1 MKASTHIMVV
11 DDEETICEALR
22 AWFIKDGYK
31 VETAS
36 SAAEALAHHQEKDFD
51 IFLVDVKMPGMDG
64 IELLSRIKEKQPDA
78 AVIMM
83 TAYGS
88 IQTAVEAMKRGA
100 GDYLCKPF
108 DPDSL
113 SLLME
118 RVMMHKTLQ
127 KENIALKERLLEQQE
142 EALDV
147 FIVHSEPMRKIFST
161 VDEVAPSSAP
171 ILITGETGVGKD
183 LVARAV
189 HLRSQRSFGPF
200 VAVNCGALSES
211 LLESE
216 LFGHEKGAFTG
227 AVKTRRGCLEM
238 ADKGTLFL
246 DEIGEIS
253 TKMQISLLRVLEEK
267 RFLRLGGSN
276 PVSSDFRLIT
286 ATHRDLP
293 SMIKENQFREDSFYR
308 INVIMIH
315 LPPLRERREDIPVL
329 SDHFLKRYV
338 EETGK
343 YLEGFTV
350 RALEHLRS
358 YSWPG
363 NVRELKN
370 VIERAV
376 VIAKGRM
383 IGTEELKFLDP
394 GKQPVDPSL
403 ITLEDLEKSHIQ
415 STLAACDGNISHTAQ
430 KLGINRSTLSRK
442 MKRYRLNVG
451 D

>member
-1 MKASTHIMVV
+1 M
-11 DDEETICEALR
+11 
-22 AWFIKDGYK
+22 
-31 VETAS
+31 
-36 SAAEALAHHQEKDFD
+36 
-51 IFLVDVKMPGMDG
+51 
-64 IELLSRIKEKQPDA
+64 
-78 AVIMM
+78 
-83 TAYGS
+83 
-88 IQTAVEAMKRGA
+88 
-100 GDYLCKPF
+100 
-108 DPDSL
+108 
-113 SLLME
+113 
-118 RVMMHKTLQ
+118 
-127 KENIALKERLLEQQE
+127 
-142 EALDV
+142 
-147 FIVHSEPMRKIFST
+147 
-161 VDEVAPSSAP
+161 DEVAPSSAP

-183 LVARAV
+183 LVARAI

-238 ADKGTLFL
+238 ADNGTLFL

-276 PVSSDFRLIT
+276 SVSSDFRLIT

-293 SMIKENQFREDSFYR
+293 PLIKENQFREDFYYR
-308 INVIMIH
+308 INVITIH
-315 LPPLRERREDIPVL
+315 IPPLRERKEDIPVL

-343 YLEGFTV
+343 HLEGFTAK
-350 RALEHLRS
+350 ALEQLTS

-376 VIAKGRM
+376 VIARGRM

-394 GKQPVDPSL
+394 GKAVS
-403 ITLEDLEKSHIQ
+403 
-415 STLAACDGNISHTAQ
+415 
-430 KLGINRSTLSRK
+430 RSIGDYPGGSRK
-442 MKRYRLNVG
+442 ESYQINPGLLRRKYQPHGEKTGYQPEHSIPKNETIPFGWRGLDSQLQLGGFVPDFTVVIAYRRFRYLLLVARKNKT
-451 D
+451 